1 MGSKSDKKV
10 IKSKRKRSISCP
22 YSLSYSTICLSRAQ
36 QTSFASL
43 LRLRYRSPLIA
54 GVVSYDRGSRFSW
67 FQRTSYVLFQWF
79 GVRNATDQ
87 SGPIKRQ
94 EQAHYASYTAKEVDS
109 MPVWPVMILCT
120 LPVQMEVYSSP
131 QCRWTS
137 VYTHSGTT
145 VGLHFPR
152 VFSVFGDP
160 KTVIVGKCHPMSCN
174 RTWKS
179 SLKGKTAHFS

>member
-1 MGSKSDKKV
+1 MWFTTGKTVDFIDFLAFFKV
-10 IKSKRKRSISCP
+10 CRVRKRSISCP
-22 YSLSYSTICLSRAQ
+22 YSLSWQPL
-36 QTSFASL
+36 
-43 LRLRYRSPLIA
+43 PLIA

-67 FQRTSYVLFQWF
+67 FPALSSILLVLDCRAMQPTNRVLSRGRSRQKRSISCPYGLSYS
-79 GVRNATDQ
+79 T
-87 SGPIKRQ
+87 
-94 EQAHYASYTAKEVDS
+94 
-109 MPVWPVMILCT
+109 ILCT